1 MTPRFNTP
9 SPPSDGIDQ
18 GLNNKADSPTGAEK
32 FIAPNIAHLATLG
45 ATVASPVRP
54 SEKASTTN
62 GGSNGSPIIAGAAHS
77 VWSQQFAQL
86 ARSPQVAPAAPVN
99 ASTTNTNGAIPML
112 TLPFGLPGTTTNAF
126 PMLNRSVGGNGTTT
140 ATAASNAPASPAAA
154 VNGLGALTPTIT
166 NHNLSFAASLHG
178 GASPI
183 GASPAAALG
192 PPQDLLLNPNMLV
205 QTPPPP
211 PTAHT
216 HSTPVRTVGAV
227 LLTPINPLEDVIGSS
242 SSTSLASFA
251 GDRLGGGG
259 CIEDEFDGRHV
270 MDGSDAHDSSS
281 AGLGLDDEAW
291 DGPSMAA
298 AEDEA
303 SSWFAF

>member
-99 ASTTNTNGAIPML
+99 ASTTNGAIPML
-112 TLPFGLPGTTTNAF
+112 TLPFGLPGTTTTNAF

-178 GASPI
+178 GASPDWREPRRSRP
-183 GASPAAALG
+183 ASG
-192 PPQDLLLNPNMLV
+192 PPPQP
-205 QTPPPP
+205 
-211 PTAHT
+211 
-216 HSTPVRTVGAV
+216 
-227 LLTPINPLEDVIGSS
+227 
-242 SSTSLASFA
+242 
-251 GDRLGGGG
+251 
-259 CIEDEFDGRHV
+259 
-270 MDGSDAHDSSS
+270 
-281 AGLGLDDEAW
+281 
-291 DGPSMAA
+291 
-298 AEDEA
+298 
-303 SSWFAF
+303 